1 MLFFNKTDPQ
11 QELLA
16 SQALKIL
23 NESVNIFNNTKN
35 PDTFFE
41 RYNWA
46 EKQADVLCKC
56 TKVRF
61 KGQQPIQIKQQLINK
76 KQLAIHDMIDR
87 FFNDVNLKAS
97 KVKKIESKK
106 SKFINFITV
115 LEDYYG
121 LMNQENIDY
130 ANNLYENAINYF
142 SKE

>member
-1 MLFFNKTDPQ
+1 MGLFNKRDPQ
-11 QELLA
+11 QEIMA

-35 PDTFFE
+35 PDTFFD
-41 RYNWA
+41 RYSWA
-46 EKQADVLCKC
+46 ERQADVLCKC
-56 TKVRF
+56 TKVKF

-87 FFNDVNLKAS
+87 FFDDVTLKAS
-97 KVKKIESKK
+97 KVKKLDSKK

-115 LEDYYG
+115 LEDYYS

-130 ANNLYENAINYF
+130 VNTLYENAMNYL